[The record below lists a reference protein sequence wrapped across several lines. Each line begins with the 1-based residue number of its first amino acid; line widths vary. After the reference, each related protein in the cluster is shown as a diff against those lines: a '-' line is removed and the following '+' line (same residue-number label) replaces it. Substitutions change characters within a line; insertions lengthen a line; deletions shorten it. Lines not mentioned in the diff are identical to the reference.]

1 MKHFILYT
9 LLCMTWITFPTMSY
23 AANEPSDDNAVSVS
37 VNDDDAKFSVAIER
51 NSVQIHALNCQG
63 QVLKVYDMVGK
74 LKYEVTIDSNDKTI
88 RLIFSKGIYLINL
101 NQVTRRVSIVG

>member
-1 MKHFILYT
+1 MKHYILYT

-37 VNDDDAKFSVAIER
+37 VNDDAANFSVAIGR

-88 RLIFSKGIYLINL
+88 RLIFSKGI
-101 NQVTRRVSIVG
+101 